1 MLCYK
6 CARNIP
12 DNSLVCPSCGAEM
25 SVFAR
30 KRQANGMEDS
40 PFGVL
45 LPMNWYRF
53 LIYFSL
59 IASAITNLS
68 NGFLYITGQVYSI
81 QSAGTLDAYMIYNQ
95 YGNELMI
102 TDIAYGVLTCLFA
115 VFNLVTRS
123 YLANFKKKGPA
134 LLYTMYAFGA
144 AISLAYPLVLQ
155 LAHGVPGAFNSI
167 IIFELVIECAILYAN
182 YIYFSK
188 RKHMFVN

>member
-30 KRQANGMEDS
+30 NRQANGMEGK
-40 PFGVL
+40 PFGSL

-59 IASAITNLS
+59 IASAITNLT
-68 NGFLYITGQVYSI
+68 NGIGYITGHIYSL
-81 QSAGTLDAYMIYNQ
+81 QSAGTIDAYMIYNE
-95 YGNELMI
+95 YGKELMVI
-102 TDIAYGVLTCLFA
+102 DVVYGILTCLFA
-115 VFNLVTRS
+115 VFNIVVRS
-123 YLANFKKKGPA
+123 YLAKFKKKAP
-134 LLYTMYAFGA
+134 LCLYIMYGYGA
-144 AISLAYPLVLQ
+144 AISLAYPVVLQ
-155 LAHGVPGAFNSI
+155 LAVGVPNAFNSMI
-167 IIFELVIECAILYAN
+167 IMQLILEAVMLYAN
-182 YIYFSK
+182 IVYFSK

>member
-6 CARNIP
+6 CSRNIP

-30 KRQANGMEDS
+30 NRQANGMEDS
-40 PFGVL
+40 PFGAL

-68 NGFLYITGQVYSI
+68 NGILYITGQVYSI
-81 QSAGTLDAYMIYNQ
+81 QSAGALDAYMIYNQ
-95 YGNELMI
+95 YGKFLML
-102 TDIAYGVLTCLFA
+102 TDIIYGALTCLFA

-123 YLANFKKKGPA
+123 YLAKYKKKGPA

-155 LAHGVPGAFNSI
+155 FVHGVSGAFNSLVV
-167 IIFELVIECAILYAN
+167 FELVIECLMLYAN